1 MRLLIAVMSGLT
13 ALFFATQ
20 WITIDSYN
28 PMKMTVFFI
37 GTVTLLSVS
46 IYNYMKHTGEIE

>member
-1 MRLLIAVMSGLT
+1 MRLLIAVMSGFA
-13 ALFFATQ
+13 ALFLSTQ

-28 PMKMTVFFI
+28 PIKMTVFFI